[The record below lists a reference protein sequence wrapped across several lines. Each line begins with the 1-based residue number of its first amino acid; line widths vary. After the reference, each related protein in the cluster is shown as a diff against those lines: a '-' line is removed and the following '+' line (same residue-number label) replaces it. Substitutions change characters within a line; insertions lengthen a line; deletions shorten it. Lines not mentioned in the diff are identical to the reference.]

1 MLTDLKAYL
10 IERFKERS
18 TYVGLSAFFASIKYE
33 YTEALGDEAMSFFII
48 LCGLAIVFTRD

>member
-18 TYVGLSAFFASIKYE
+18 TYVGLSAFCASIQYQ
-33 YTEALGDEAMSFFII
+33 YTEALVDDAMAFFII
-48 LCGLAIVFTRD
+48 LCGLGVIFTKD